1 MEQLS
6 KLFPPW
12 PSPFIAVFDAFDT
25 ITTTL
30 AVPVECIILCIRLL
44 SLRVLIPCNCPRDG
58 CHFVLFH
65 SGVIC
70 YLF

>member
-30 AVPVECIILCIRLL
+30 ARAC
-44 SLRVLIPCNCPRDG
+44 G
-58 CHFVLFH
+58 GHHFVYQAPLT
-65 SGVIC
+65 
-70 YLF
+70 